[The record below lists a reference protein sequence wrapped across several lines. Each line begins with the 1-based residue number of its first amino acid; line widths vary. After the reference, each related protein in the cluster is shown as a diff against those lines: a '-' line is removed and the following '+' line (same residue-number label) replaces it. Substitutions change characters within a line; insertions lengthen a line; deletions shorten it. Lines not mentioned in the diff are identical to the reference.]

1 MGCIERGR
9 EESSTLEGRVNIRGG
24 AEWQQDGIEG
34 AVRKGAYNFPGL
46 FPPLPNSSSQWKYYY
61 IYIYYFAD
69 LLSNFSSLPP
79 PLLSFSSS
87 LSADLFPPFF
97 VSSLIEASNFRLRL
111 RARIQRALLC
121 RNLETIGSEGGKG
134 KNERWLARER
144 DGWCREDGR
153 LTDLE
158 ARFTRPRP
166 SEKWMARRRY
176 PRHERRQREMARF
189 RGVVGRYGYLTWRWS
204 GVQCREMIREDRMWQ
219 VLNLFR
225 RQCKWIRWC
234 AAVGDGTDLCQTRD
248 FRDWIVDGNR
258 GIWKDKVSHRA
269 EFRDMR

>member
-1 MGCIERGR
+1 MSKLGN
-9 EESSTLEGRVNIRGG
+9 EG
-24 AEWQQDGIEG
+24 
-34 AVRKGAYNFPGL
+34 
-46 FPPLPNSSSQWKYYY
+46 
-61 IYIYYFAD
+61 
-69 LLSNFSSLPP
+69 
-79 PLLSFSSS
+79 
-87 LSADLFPPFF
+87 
-97 VSSLIEASNFRLRL
+97 
-111 RARIQRALLC
+111 
-121 RNLETIGSEGGKG
+121 TIGSEGGKG

-189 RGVVGRYGYLTWRWS
+189 RGVEGRYGYLTWRWS

-258 GIWKDKVSHRA
+258 GIWNKVWIKFLTEPSFGICDKNRRGEIGSEA
-269 EFRDMR
+269 EQWEWESGRWTFFPMDFLCGTSKREWRRWKFKKKKRKESSITRHSFISSFTNEAKVKKWINLEK